1 MDVPVS
7 YKLKNFDV
15 KFSIRCTD
23 IIAFDNLPCRS
34 DSETSRTHSVFYQA
48 CPAKHTNGIN
58 NSLIRRQF
66 RDAEIGLFCFH
77 NRIES
82 NHLLHLSCIMIS
94 RKDMDQVLYIQTDE
108 CLIGVAKRK
117 AACIEKI
124 INMHIA
130 VRLHQF
136 I

>member
-1 MDVPVS
+1 MS
-7 YKLKNFDV
+7 NFRFAV
-15 KFSIRCTD
+15 RTLSRL
-23 IIAFDNLPCRS
+23 IICLAGVTPKQVELTPF
-34 DSETSRTHSVFYQA
+34 FIKA